1 MSVWVCLQVYN
12 YVFVYIAYMRVYVSA
27 FMYLRACA
35 FVHLCVHAN
44 MCAIVRFL
52 IPISRYEG

>member
-12 YVFVYIAYMRVYVSA
+12 YVFVSIAYMRVYVSA

-35 FVHLCVHAN
+35 YVHLCVYAN
-44 MCAIVRFL
+44 MCAIVRYFF
-52 IPISRYEG
+52 

>member
-12 YVFVYIAYMRVYVSA
+12 YVFVSIAYMRVYVSA

-35 FVHLCVHAN
+35 YVHLCVHAN